1 MARHFS
7 RLMTQDDPGL
17 MSMVGYVESLAVG
30 NSQGIARE
38 ASFFGGEVDDLTFH
52 DVLALFRLFD

>member
-38 ASFFGGEVDDLTFH
+38 ASFFWGEVDDLTFH